1 MFAIKPLTTH
11 WNFVTEEILPT
22 RQPWYHF
29 LYMNLGKVRKT
40 FGGQVW
46 VKYEPL
52 VNWVSSDMHVGQ
64 EAMSCNVCI
73 VAIPEICAQ
82 TQGSDYLQLI
92 HWCQSTCG
100 PSVALHIGW
109 YSVVMLTV
117 SVSRYPFN
125 RCLKYTISA
134 PFNHISR
141 TKIWNLTEPEDGLV
155 RDRLPFI
162 EPYIDTTWAGQ
173 KKLSWLLTN
182 EPENV
187 TLFSGP
193 WETRQG

>member
-1 MFAIKPLTTH
+1 MQMVAYNRSLCRLRYSHYVIIYIPVPFVVRLKFNLHLLLTRH
-11 WNFVTEEILPT
+11 LY
-22 RQPWYHF
+22 PWLKFCNRKNSSNPAQYISWFHF

-92 HWCQSTCG
+92 HWCQSHFKATYNSSMRLFSDRDEG
-100 PSVALHIGW
+100 VPRARQAL
-109 YSVVMLTV
+109 
-117 SVSRYPFN
+117 F
-125 RCLKYTISA
+125 LK
-134 PFNHISR
+134 F
-141 TKIWNLTEPEDGLV
+141 
-155 RDRLPFI
+155 
-162 EPYIDTTWAGQ
+162 
-173 KKLSWLLTN
+173 LSW
-182 EPENV
+182 
-187 TLFSGP
+187 
-193 WETRQG
+193 R

>member
-1 MFAIKPLTTH
+1 MFAIKPLATH
-11 WNFVTEEILPT
+11 WNFVTKKNSSNPA
-22 RQPWYHF
+22 QYMSWYHF

-92 HWCQSTCG
+92 HWCQWTEVLLYISADTKLLCW
-100 PSVALHIGW
+100 L
-109 YSVVMLTV
+109 LV
-117 SVSRYPFN
+117 SVDTRSTDA
-125 RCLKYTISA
+125 L
-134 PFNHISR
+134 R
-141 TKIWNLTEPEDGLV
+141 TRDQLLLTTYLV
-155 RDRLPFI
+155 RKFGGWQSLK
-162 EPYIDTTWAGQ
+162 TA
-173 KKLSWLLTN
+173 LSR
-182 EPENV
+182 PDYY
-187 TLFSGP
+187 S
-193 WETRQG
+193 

>member
-1 MFAIKPLTTH
+1 MPLVIFAIKPPATH
-11 WNFVTEEILPT
+11 WNFCN
-22 RQPWYHF
+22 RKNSSNSAWYMSWYHF

-64 EAMSCNVCI
+64 EAMSCNVCP

-82 TQGSDYLQLI
+82 TQGSDYWQLI

-109 YSVVMLTV
+109 YSVIMLTV
-117 SVSRYPFN
+117 SVGRYSFN
-125 RCLKYTISA
+125 RCL
-134 PFNHISR
+134 
-141 TKIWNLTEPEDGLV
+141 
-155 RDRLPFI
+155 
-162 EPYIDTTWAGQ
+162 
-173 KKLSWLLTN
+173 
-182 EPENV
+182 
-187 TLFSGP
+187 
-193 WETRQG
+193 

>member
-1 MFAIKPLTTH
+1 MS
-11 WNFVTEEILPT
+11 
-22 RQPWYHF
+22 WYHF

-52 VNWVSSDMHVGQ
+52 VNWVSSDVHVGQ
-64 EAMSCNVCI
+64 EAMSCNVCP

-82 TQGSDYLQLI
+82 TQGSDYWQLI

-109 YSVVMLTV
+109 YSVVMLNF

-141 TKIWNLTEPEDGLV
+141 TKIWSLTEPEDGLV
-155 RDRLPFI
+155 PDRLPFI
-162 EPYIDTTWAGQ
+162 EPNIDTTWAGQ
-173 KKLSWLLTN
+173 KNCPGFQLMSQKMLRFFQGHERPDKANKSRARAGQ
-182 EPENV
+182 EPDNAEYLY
-187 TLFSGP
+187 TF
-193 WETRQG
+193 